1 MGGFLTENNLY
12 LLLFGIYL
20 IYLFI
25 DTKFKG
31 YIFIA
36 MLVISIPLLGFIH
49 TKLLRQLIFIL
60 LFGVAFIG
68 ALVEVDKF
76 KKLGKDIY
84 RPTARN
90 IIVALVL
97 CAAYIA
103 SKLLLIR

>member
-1 MGGFLTENNLY
+1 MTENNLY

-31 YIFIA
+31 YILLA
-36 MLVISIPLLGFIH
+36 VLALSIPLLGFIH

-68 ALVEVDKF
+68 GLVEADKF
-76 KKLGKDIY
+76 KKLGKDIF

-90 IIVALVL
+90 IIVALIL
-97 CAAYIA
+97 CVAYIA
-103 SKLLLIR
+103 GKLLFIR